1 MRLKRSGFSLVLSL
15 TIMAAMVLMV
25 IVLASFLQVE
35 SRLAQSHAG
44 QIRARFNALA
54 SARIAIGQLQATM
67 GPDQRV
73 SMRADMFSAEVAS
86 PSGDTAPAAAKNP
99 NKPAGGTVA
108 HQKRY
113 WTGVWSTGGADSR
126 EVRDWKVADP
136 HDSRLFLGWLTSPTL
151 ADADDPELV
160 DRSVGSLNYYL
171 PDRNNFGADGKAV
184 GDGQTLIN
192 ALGTPLTGNFVR
204 LVGGSAAVDGKPAS
218 GSIQW
223 PATATTTSQQRFYGA
238 IDLPAMPLPGP
249 SVGGGGSLGVN
260 GRFAYW
266 IGDEGIKAK
275 VNLPDVHATS
285 NAGAS
290 LPGLTEWDKGFAGS
304 AAQRS
309 SFESVT
315 PSFSSTA
322 ALMPANF
329 DTNYLS
335 LRNLDILATI
345 ANPLATW
352 KDLGLTRTR
361 SRGDINTW
369 ARNVG
374 GEPAGNAI

>member
-1 MRLKRSGFSLVLSL
+1 MLSL

-86 PSGDTAPAAAKNP
+86 PSGDTAPATTKNP

-136 HDSRLFLGWLTSPTL
+136 HDSRLFLGWLTSPTVVNTG
-151 ADADDPELV
+151 DSELV
-160 DRSVGSLNYYL
+160 DPSVSSLNYYL
-171 PDRNNFGADGKAV
+171 PNRNNFGGDGKAI

-192 ALGTPLTGNFVR
+192 ALG
-204 LVGGSAAVDGKPAS
+204 
-218 GSIQW
+218 
-223 PATATTTSQQRFYGA
+223 
-238 IDLPAMPLPGP
+238 
-249 SVGGGGSLGVN
+249 
-260 GRFAYW
+260 
-266 IGDEGIKAK
+266 
-275 VNLPDVHATS
+275 
-285 NAGAS
+285 
-290 LPGLTEWDKGFAGS
+290 
-304 AAQRS
+304 
-309 SFESVT
+309 
-315 PSFSSTA
+315 
-322 ALMPANF
+322 
-329 DTNYLS
+329 
-335 LRNLDILATI
+335 
-345 ANPLATW
+345 
-352 KDLGLTRTR
+352 
-361 SRGDINTW
+361 
-369 ARNVG
+369 
-374 GEPAGNAI
+374 